1 MKQANILIQNPR
13 AAVGGK
19 IPSATLPLR
28 ADEWSF
34 PIAFVEPDS
43 AKSTKPLVKVSTGTG
58 LHLLKNVAAR
68 FQVSVAGLQSL
79 RLDGKPAYSPYTGD
93 IQPLYRSRTGVVQ
106 VKTGLIQ
113 VNTGKYSPTGKNG
126 PVWLDLLGWLA
137 RECRQGKPSN
147 PAQATPHGHGPGRMS
162 QLELFE
168 LVCGCWSLKHAFSAG
183 PTTARA
189 SHEQVIETRRV
200 FTIFTLL
207 TLKTSPVAPAI
218 QVEIHVIQRETNK
231 MKTSL
236 LVLGLGLLTASMTV
250 QAQPDY
256 PPAIW
261 RPAYPGHWYTS
272 GNGHHFLVIHD
283 MEGYYLS
290 TISYFQQSGTQA
302 SINYCVNG
310 LKDNSSDSPA
320 GEISQMVRESNYA
333 WHAICW
339 NTWMAGTEHEG
350 FVSNPAWY
358 TEAMYQA
365 SSGLQRHMAG
375 VYGIAIDRHHIVGHN
390 EWQNPAW
397 TSWMASNWPQID
409 TTCNNHTDPGQYWD
423 WTHFMDLIG
432 SATNPHVNPTLGINS
447 DGREEIFIVG
457 KTGALLHSYQNTI
470 NGSWSAWISLGGS
483 YAQNSQ
489 PKILRNKDGRLEVFA
504 IASNGQLN
512 HASQGTAGNSG
523 SWSAFSAFSSSLSPT
538 VKVGGGT
545 NANGTL
551 DVFVIGTDSALY
563 EMHQTTPGGSWSSWT
578 NMGGIWSQDDCI
590 ANGNDLDGRQE
601 VLLISSTGA
610 VNTFFQTAVNG
621 GWSAATSLGGSFA
634 QSARTALARNS
645 DGRLEAFVIG
655 SGGALYHASQTG
667 PNSSWTGW
675 TSLGGTWES
684 DAQPIAG
691 AEKNG
696 VLEVMVVGGTG
707 NFYHNYQTGG
717 SWSGWLNI
725 GGSFLQNVRPVLGIN
740 QDGRLEA
747 FMTGSAGDLQ
757 RNAETSANSSTW
769 ASWTSIGGSWN

>member
-1 MKQANILIQNPR
+1 MQNPR
-13 AAVGGK
+13 AVVRGR
-19 IPSATLPLR
+19 IFSATLPPRL
-28 ADEWSF
+28 EEKSF
-34 PIAFVEPDS
+34 LVASLEPDEPKNPGPARQTRKPDFKDAS
-43 AKSTKPLVKVSTGTG
+43 NALQPHTTFVRPLNDPHSTHVR
-58 LHLLKNVAAR
+58 VAYGSCTA
-68 FQVSVAGLQSL
+68 FQAP
-79 RLDGKPAYSPYTGD
+79 K
-93 IQPLYRSRTGVVQ
+93 
-106 VKTGLIQ
+106 KGLIR
-113 VNTGKYSPTGKNG
+113 VNTGKYDPTGKTG
-126 PVWLDLLGWLA
+126 PLWLDSSVLLVLEQSESKSSNLA
-137 RECRQGKPSN
+137 QPTS
-147 PAQATPHGHGPGRMS
+147 HGHGPGRMS
-162 QLELFE
+162 QFSLFE
-168 LVCGCWSLKHAFSAG
+168 PVCACWSLKHAFSAG
-183 PTTARA
+183 STPARA
-189 SHEQVIETRRV
+189 SHEQVIETKR
-200 FTIFTLL
+200 FFIIFTLL
-207 TLKTSPVAPAI
+207 TLKTSPVTPAV

-236 LVLGLGLLTASMTV
+236 LMLGLGLLTASMTV

-256 PPAIW
+256 APAIW

-320 GEISQMVRESNYA
+320 GEISQMVREFNYA

-365 SSGLQRHMAG
+365 SSGLQRHMASG
-375 VYGIAIDRHHIVGHN
+375 YGIPIDRNHIVGHN

-423 WTHFMDLIG
+423 WTHFMALIG
-432 SATNPHVNPTLGINS
+432 GTTDPHVNPTLGINS

-457 KTGALLHSYQNTI
+457 KSGALLHSYQNTI
-470 NGSWSAWISLGGS
+470 NGSWSSWISLGGS

-523 SWSAFSAFSSSLSPT
+523 SWSAFSVFSSSLTPT

-696 VLEVMVVGGTG
+696 VLEVMVVGGNG

-717 SWSGWLNI
+717 GWSGWLNI